1 MKKLLVILMFLFI
14 IGCGSKYV
22 KVETQRFNVKV
33 KQLYKKNGVMIIYYL
48 KDEFKGHKLTDKEND
63 IEISI
68 ESSLYEPILI
78 ITEKASVN
86 ELRGT
91 KYILEKKYNLVL
103 PPGYVIKVK
112 E

>member
-1 MKKLLVILMFLFI
+1 MFIL
-14 IGCGSKYV
+14 GCGSKYV

-33 KQLYKKNGVMIIYYL
+33 KQLYKKNGVMVIYYL

-63 IEISI
+63 IEIST
-68 ESSLYEPILI
+68 ESSLHSPILI

-91 KYILEKKYNLVL
+91 KNVLDKKYNLVL
-103 PPGYVIKVK
+103 PTGYKIKVK